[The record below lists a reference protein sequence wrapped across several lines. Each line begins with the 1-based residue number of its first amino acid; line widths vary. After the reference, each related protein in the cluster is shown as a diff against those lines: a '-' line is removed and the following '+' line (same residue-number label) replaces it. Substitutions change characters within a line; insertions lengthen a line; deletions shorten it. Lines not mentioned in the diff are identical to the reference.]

1 MTPRILLPLL
11 LSCLLLSAPE
21 RLRAQDG
28 ERLSAPEIAHRLDAY
43 LTLASAYGFSGVVLV
58 AERGEVLLH
67 RGYGLADRAAG
78 TRLEGDTP
86 LHIGSLGKQF
96 TAAAILH
103 LEAAGRL
110 STGDRLECFFP
121 EAPEDKRAITLHQL
135 LSHTSGLPYLTTRSF
150 MEERPRSEV
159 MAEMLELPLGA
170 EPGARYAYSSPGYTL
185 LAGVVERVTGESYEA
200 YLQRELFAPAGLRRT
215 GAADEAR
222 WRGAG
227 VRGYSGEGGQGQ
239 PLATLGALSKAVG
252 AGSVVSTVHDLYLWD
267 RALQGDAV
275 LPAAARARL
284 FAPAAAIAEGRDYGY
299 GWMISRNPRGETV
312 VHHAGDLGGF
322 NSDLRRYAERDLVIV
337 VVSNARL
344 DGRGHREVA
353 LTAVNRL
360 LAGSELTLP
369 PAALPATGRE
379 AALAG
384 EYEAAP
390 DGRFRVRAQQGG
402 LRIGGSGEA
411 ALLALSGAQDS
422 AALARS
428 RELSRRA
435 SAVASALGA
444 GDAEPLREH
453 LHASLSFAGTS
464 RWLLE
469 EYSALADS
477 LGAFHGVRTRGTA
490 ILSPTAARSYFDL
503 LFEGGAYP
511 VAYAWGGEK
520 ISGFEAEYEIPM
532 ETLFLPVGEELYAS
546 HDLFT
551 GRTLE
556 ARFQMGD
563 RPALSLGAPGQ
574 APLTAARVAGAAVA
588 HAQPAA
594 SVAAV
599 QAGSGPAPA
608 PEFTT
613 IDGIVG
619 ALYDVLSGGV
629 GEPRDWERFR
639 SLFRPGARMIPTG
652 RNAAGE
658 PLLMVWDPEEYI
670 ARNAEVLERIGFVE
684 REIARRTEAWG
695 DIAHLFSSYE
705 AFREGQA
712 EPFLRGI
719 NAIQLWNDGTRWWIV
734 SVMWE
739 AERPGNPLPEGLR

>member
-1 MTPRILLPLL
+1 MPRAAAADGQPLSAPPATPPPMTPRILVPLL
-11 LSCLLLSAPE
+11 LSCLLLSGPGA
-21 RLRAQDG
+21 LQAQEA

-43 LTLASAYGFSGVVLV
+43 LTLASAYGFSGAVLV

-110 STGDRLECFFP
+110 STEDRLERFFP

-150 MEERPRSEV
+150 MEERPRAEV

-170 EPGARYAYSSPGYTL
+170 DPGARYAYSSPGYTL

-200 YLQRELFAPAGLRRT
+200 YLQRELFAAAGLRRT
-215 GAADEAR
+215 GPADDPR
-222 WRGAG
+222 WHAAG
-227 VRGYSGEGGQGQ
+227 VWGYSAQSDQGQ
-239 PLATLGALSKAVG
+239 PLAALGAIPKAVG
-252 AGSVVSTVHDLYLWD
+252 AGSIVSTVHDLYLWD

-275 LPAAARARL
+275 LPAAARARF
-284 FAPAAAIAEGRDYGY
+284 FAPAAAIAEGRDYAY
-299 GWMISRNPRGETV
+299 GWMVSRNPRGETV
-312 VHHAGDLGGF
+312 VHHGGDLGAF
-322 NSDLRRYAERDLVIV
+322 NSDLRRYVERDLVIV
-337 VVSNARL
+337 VASNARL

-353 LTAVNRL
+353 LAALNRL
-360 LAGSELTLP
+360 LSGSELTLP
-369 PAALPATGRE
+369 PEALPATGRE

-390 DGRFRVRAQQGG
+390 DGRFRVRAGQGG

-411 ALLALSGAQDS
+411 ALLALSGVPDS
-422 AALARS
+422 AAHARS

-435 SAVASALGA
+435 AAVASALGA

-453 LHASLSFAGTS
+453 LHASRSFAGTS

-469 EYSALADS
+469 EYRALADS
-477 LGAFHGVRTRGTA
+477 LGAFRGVRTRGTA
-490 ILSPTAARSYFDL
+490 ILSPTAARSYLDL
-503 LFEGGAYP
+503 LYEGGAYP
-511 VAYAWGGEK
+511 VAYAWGSEK
-520 ISGFEAEYEIPM
+520 ITGFEAEYEIPL
-532 ETLFLPVGEELYAS
+532 ETLFLPVGEDLYAS

-556 ARFQMGD
+556 ARFQPGG
-563 RPALSLGAPGQ
+563 PSALSLGAPGA
-574 APLTAARVAGAAVA
+574 APLTAARVAGAA
-588 HAQPAA
+588 PDL
-594 SVAAV
+594 
-599 QAGSGPAPA
+599 
-608 PEFTT
+608 TT

-619 ALYDVLSGGV
+619 ALYEVISGGV

-658 PLLMVWDPEEYI
+658 PLLLVWDPEEYI
-670 ARNAEVLERIGFVE
+670 ARNREVLERIGFVE

-695 DIAHLFSSYE
+695 DIAQLFSAYE
-705 AFREGQA
+705 AFREGQG

-739 AERPGNPLPEGLR
+739 AERPENPLP